1 MVNTSDIFIAGVK
14 SGQIWEKTEKKKKQT
29 QKDNDYE
36 IEVLIEEKPEGEE
49 EVENVYGLLLNIIN
63 AHRPRKNQDKG
74 TINRPV
80 AFGCFCFAP
89 INQNGNGFQSGFHDG
104 PSMLEEAINGT
115 LLMAAAD
122 QRGCVMSFDFGSNKF
137 WQVARLGIAVSTIA
151 FTPLVRSEL
160 VVAFTD
166 NSIRCYNIETRQLI
180 AEARSHRNPVNW
192 ISMHPKQH
200 WVITSTKSE
209 AILWEM
215 AYWSKQKVLDHN
227 KEGATLRRAAFSP
240 QGEYIISSFFDESI
254 CIWDS
259 GSFDLLWKLLTPTR
273 ISDQLLSFSNTFDH
287 ACRITTMSK
296 DGRIIL
302 AAGKKTILVWDF
314 DTKNLIRNISLKSM
328 IEGEITKL
336 EPIHDDADL
345 LVSSSDGRLLI
356 IDIFQSDSQIYH
368 LNVQHPIKFF
378 EISPDGKFIV
388 TNSIEEKA
396 ILKIWDL
403 EVLISDTLQHQYYDV
418 SISKSIHPL
427 KYTEFRIPSSSNFNL
442 PSLGATSEEEEI
454 SELFLDQEPTVK
466 KNPKARKEPIEPT
479 NVSPVNIP
487 MTIPVPQET
496 ISTISRRSSI
506 SSMESIN
513 LQGLSSASREERRER
528 LIEKLHQLGRYPDKY
543 RTRIWRILLG
553 IPQNQ
558 QAFKEITSKG
568 VDPAIKA
575 LLSKNLKSS
584 DSKQRKIID
593 LLEQL
598 RVFPSLS
605 ILRYDRR
612 ITIEWIFHMIYPFVE
627 LLFDTNETLS
637 FEIILSILFNW
648 YQHYWDEFPNPS
660 TKIMNVISV
669 LLEYWDNELYTHLL
683 SYNMKIQ
690 DYAWTMIKCSFARI
704 LTREDWL
711 ELWDHLLSND
721 EPSFMY
727 FFLIAYILIA
737 RDVLLG
743 MTSKRQVSEFFT
755 RANIVNISKVLEI
768 SHKLEKETPLSI
780 SPKFDIGRYKPL
792 SKYGKEYKL
801 DYNASLT
808 YHRNQQDDIRDW
820 ILEQEKEI
828 IKKRTEG
835 SGIVRRLFPSKV

>member
-89 INQNGNGFQSGFHDG
+89 VNQNGNGFQSGFHDG

-122 QRGCVMSFDFGSNKF
+122 QRGCVMSFDFGSNKS
-137 WQVARLGIAVSTIA
+137 QVLAGC
-151 FTPLVRSEL
+151 
-160 VVAFTD
+160 
-166 NSIRCYNIETRQLI
+166 SIRCYNIETRQLI

-209 AILWEM
+209 AILWDM

-302 AAGKKTILVWDF
+302 VAGKKTILVWDF
-314 DTKNLIRNISLKSM
+314 DTKNLIRNISLKSI

-356 IDIFQSDSQIYH
+356 IDIFQSNSQIYH

-388 TNSIEEKA
+388 TNSIEDKA

-403 EVLISDTLQHQYYDV
+403 EVLISDTLQHQYYDF
-418 SISKSIHPL
+418 SISKRTYS
-427 KYTEFRIPSSSNFNL
+427 
-442 PSLGATSEEEEI
+442 
-454 SELFLDQEPTVK
+454 K
-466 KNPKARKEPIEPT
+466 KGSKGEKEPIEPT
-479 NVSPVNIP
+479 NVSPVTIP

-593 LLEQL
+593 LLEQFL
-598 RVFPSLS
+598 SSL
-605 ILRYDRR
+605 
-612 ITIEWIFHMIYPFVE
+612 
-627 LLFDTNETLS
+627 
-637 FEIILSILFNW
+637 
-648 YQHYWDEFPNPS
+648 
-660 TKIMNVISV
+660 
-669 LLEYWDNELYTHLL
+669 
-683 SYNMKIQ
+683 
-690 DYAWTMIKCSFARI
+690 
-704 LTREDWL
+704 
-711 ELWDHLLSND
+711 
-721 EPSFMY
+721 
-727 FFLIAYILIA
+727 
-737 RDVLLG
+737 
-743 MTSKRQVSEFFT
+743 
-755 RANIVNISKVLEI
+755 
-768 SHKLEKETPLSI
+768 
-780 SPKFDIGRYKPL
+780 
-792 SKYGKEYKL
+792 
-801 DYNASLT
+801 
-808 YHRNQQDDIRDW
+808 IR
-820 ILEQEKEI
+820 
-828 IKKRTEG
+828 
-835 SGIVRRLFPSKV
+835 

>member
-1 MVNTSDIFIAGVK
+1 MVNISDIFIAGVK
-14 SGQIWEKTEKKKKQT
+14 SGQIWEKTEEKKKQT
-29 QKDNDYE
+29 QKGNHE
-36 IEVLIEEKPEGEE
+36 TEVLIEEEPEGEE
-49 EVENVYGLLLNIIN
+49 DVENEYGLLLNIIN
-63 AHRPRKNQDKG
+63 ALRPRKNQDKRSY
-74 TINRPV
+74 NRPV

-89 INQNGNGFQSGFHDG
+89 TNQSGNGFPSGFHDG
-104 PSMLEEAINGT
+104 PSMLEEAVNGT

-122 QRGCVMSFDFGSNKF
+122 QRGRVVSFDFGSNKF
-137 WQVARLGIAVSTIA
+137 WQVARLGIAVSYIA

-166 NSIRCYNIETRQLI
+166 NSIRCYNIDTRQLI

-200 WVITSTKSE
+200 WVITSAESE
-209 AILWEM
+209 AILWDM
-215 AYWSKQKVLDHN
+215 ADWSKQKVLSHT
-227 KEGATLRRAAFSP
+227 KEGVPLRRATFSP
-240 QGEYIISSFFDESI
+240 QGEYIITSFFDESI

-259 GSFDLLWKLLTPTR
+259 GSFDLLWKLATPTQ

-287 ACRITTMSK
+287 ACRITTISK

-302 AAGKKTILVWDF
+302 VAGKKTILVWDF
-314 DTKNLIRNISLKSM
+314 NTKNLIRNISFKSI

-336 EPIHDDADL
+336 ELIHDDADL

-356 IDIFQSDSQIYH
+356 IDIFQNNSQIYH

-403 EVLISDTLQHQYYDV
+403 EVLISDTLQHQYYDF
-418 SISKSIHPL
+418 SISKSIHPS
-427 KYTEFRIPSSSNFNL
+427 KYTEFRIPSSLNFNL
-442 PSLGATSEEEEI
+442 SSLRAASDEEEI
-454 SELFLDQEPTVK
+454 SELFLDQEPIVK
-466 KNPKARKEPIEPT
+466 KDPKVREESIKSI
-479 NVSPVNIP
+479 NVSPVTIP
-487 MTIPVPQET
+487 MTAPVLQES
-496 ISTISRRSSI
+496 ISTNSRRSSI

-543 RTRIWRILLG
+543 RIRIWRTLLD

-568 VDPAIKA
+568 VDPAIKTS
-575 LLSKNLKSS
+575 LSKNLKPS
-584 DSKQRKIID
+584 DSRQRKIIS
-593 LLEQL
+593 LLEQFL
-598 RVFPSLS
+598 SSL
-605 ILRYDRR
+605 IRLGYDRR
-612 ITIEWIFHMIYPFVE
+612 MIIEWILHMVYPFVE
-627 LLFDTNETLS
+627 LLSDINETLS
-637 FEIILSILFNW
+637 FEIILSVLFNW

-660 TKIMNVISV
+660 TKIMNVINV
-669 LLEYWDNELYTHLL
+669 LLEYWDNDLYTHLI
-683 SYNMKIQ
+683 SCNIKIQ
-690 DYAWTMIKCSFARI
+690 DCAWTMIKWSFARI

-711 ELWDHLLSND
+711 ELWDHLLSNE

-737 RDVLLG
+737 RDVLFG
-743 MTSKRQVSEFFT
+743 MTSKRQVLDFFT
-755 RANIVNISKVLEI
+755 RANTINISKVLEI

-780 SPKFDIGRYKPL
+780 SPRF
-792 SKYGKEYKL
+792 
-801 DYNASLT
+801 
-808 YHRNQQDDIRDW
+808 
-820 ILEQEKEI
+820 EI
-828 IKKRTEG
+828 EINKMT
-835 SGIVRRLFPSKV
+835 

>member
-1 MVNTSDIFIAGVK
+1 MANTSDIFIAGVK

-89 INQNGNGFQSGFHDG
+89 VNQNGNGFQSGFHDG

-180 AEARSHRNPVNW
+180 AETRSHRNPVNW

-209 AILWEM
+209 AILWDM

-302 AAGKKTILVWDF
+302 VAGKKTILVWDF
-314 DTKNLIRNISLKSM
+314 DTKNLIRNISLKSI

-356 IDIFQSDSQIYH
+356 IDIFQSNSQIYH

-403 EVLISDTLQHQYYDV
+403 EVLISDTVY
-418 SISKSIHPL
+418 
-427 KYTEFRIPSSSNFNL
+427 
-442 PSLGATSEEEEI
+442 
-454 SELFLDQEPTVK
+454 
-466 KNPKARKEPIEPT
+466 
-479 NVSPVNIP
+479 
-487 MTIPVPQET
+487 
-496 ISTISRRSSI
+496 
-506 SSMESIN
+506 
-513 LQGLSSASREERRER
+513 
-528 LIEKLHQLGRYPDKY
+528 
-543 RTRIWRILLG
+543 

-605 ILRYDRR
+605 ILGYDRR

-669 LLEYWDNELYTHLL
+669 LLEYWDNELYSHLL
-683 SYNMKIQ
+683 SYNIKIQ

-711 ELWDHLLSND
+711 ELWDHLLSNE